1 MKKHSFRGRVKDQG
15 PLFAKNEGNVA
26 GMKAKGISK
35 MSEYRVSRDPVILD
49 AKNDMVLTPDGE
61 RVVLVYF
68 VGNGQID
75 LGGLR
80 DAAGQAVSYLKSHPD
95 ENVRKVNEDV
105 MHEAERI
112 HDLLSQ
118 SAVNIVNKIR
128 SYDGDLLEDFTVAG
142 EQVDYHILERVLFL
156 STMFLIDKVREGSSA
171 IHVIFLIRNWWVSY
185 GIMNHRHDVGDFACM
200 ASAWLNV
207 SAGFVL
213 EILQLFDAVA

>member
-156 STMFLIDKVREGSSA
+156 STMFLIDKVREGNA
-171 IHVIFLIRNWWVSY
+171 IHIIFLIRNWWISY

-200 ASAWLNV
+200 AAAWLKV

-213 EILQLFDAVA
+213 EVLRLFDAVA

>member
-128 SYDGDLLEDFTVAG
+128 SYDGDLL
-142 EQVDYHILERVLFL
+142 RVLFL
-156 STMFLIDKVREGSSA
+156 STMFLIDKVREGNA
-171 IHVIFLIRNWWVSY
+171 IHIIFLIRNWWISY

-200 ASAWLNV
+200 AAAWLKV

-213 EILQLFDAVA
+213 EVLRLFDAVA